1 MADERVIL
9 NYDKNINELK
19 VENANITDV
28 MVQFVNVLVN

>member
-9 NYDKNINELK
+9 NYDKNINKLK